1 MCPQRLYFDQ
11 MGSIPQS
18 VYHYLVYPHRLY
30 FDQMGGIEL
39 DVFGARKR
47 RWLWKDQETH
57 VHAPPF
63 QPICLR
69 LNHNNSVRVMT
80 QEAIAL
86 TFRASKRSCR
96 FTVGARL
103 KVRLL
108 LCLMLPLCWCI
119 CLSAVVAFFGPA
131 SDCFSLS
138 LFVCFDKALQFW
150 NTVLFFHLT
159 KSPCSCSRLSLF
171 RNNKISFVPCHF
183 SHNYLLPC

>member
-1 MCPQRLYFDQ
+1 MYPHRLHLDQMGSIPLSIYLYRMYPHRLYFDQ
-11 MGSIPQS
+11 MGSIPHSIHRYLMYHHRLHFDQMVS
-18 VYHYLVYPHRLY
+18 IPRSIYHYLVYPHRLY

-103 KVRLL
+103 KVRVL
-108 LCLMLPLCWCI
+108 LCLVLPLC
-119 CLSAVVAFFGPA
+119 
-131 SDCFSLS
+131 
-138 LFVCFDKALQFW
+138 
-150 NTVLFFHLT
+150 
-159 KSPCSCSRLSLF
+159 
-171 RNNKISFVPCHF
+171 
-183 SHNYLLPC
+183 

>member
-1 MCPQRLYFDQ
+1 MYPHRLHLDQMDSIPLSIYLYRMYPHRLYFDQ
-11 MGSIPQS
+11 MGSIPHSIHRYLMYHHRLHFDQMVS
-18 VYHYLVYPHRLY
+18 IPRSIYHYLVYPHRLYFDQMGSIPWSICHYLVYPHRLY

-103 KVRLL
+103 KVRVL
-108 LCLMLPLCWCI
+108 LCLVLPLC
-119 CLSAVVAFFGPA
+119 
-131 SDCFSLS
+131 
-138 LFVCFDKALQFW
+138 
-150 NTVLFFHLT
+150 
-159 KSPCSCSRLSLF
+159 
-171 RNNKISFVPCHF
+171 
-183 SHNYLLPC
+183 